1 MCEMGFIE
9 QGFEDFSPF
18 FTLRTS
24 HFVKI
29 KFNQKRG
36 RIKRKRIKNGITLI
50 ALIITIIV
58 MLILVTVTISAIKG
72 DGLIGKSREAAFR
85 TEMAT
90 VRENLNPNNFTIE
103 GNGINLENFEPI
115 PVEEANNW
123 EISLKKELAY
133 WGSFEYDV
141 NKLTDDYIK
150 KNFTNMISTTQEE
163 TVEDIYYIKSN
174 NKKYIYNAQNDII
187 YKVKATRIY
196 NNKIHSVE
204 ELDYILNGGSRTK
217 RKNYTPIS
225 YEAEIVEVNGLKYY
239 EPNLNGYT
247 QENTSLVFYKVED
260 NTITDTTY
268 EMPAKEWLEG
278 GRQNTITREDGT
290 YYLYDYS
297 IKLWANI
304 KIVNDTIETNWVWIP
319 RYKLK
324 NEETTTLITFIDLEN
339 NSLDKTI
346 DSSTY
351 TIPEAFTNNKKG
363 IWISKYEPISV
374 SRKQSTEFAYYIPNV
389 DGFDKENTYLEIYDK
404 QKDQFVKEEKLANV
418 NSLSNFSKNNC
429 WFDYDNNIWANIKIV
444 KNNIETWWVWIPRY
458 ALKNEGTST
467 EIIFIDEDNNPI
479 DGTTLP
485 NGYII
490 PEAFTNN
497 DKKGI
502 WISKYEPVPV
512 NSPYTINLKSAN
524 MPNVDGF
531 DKENTYLEI
540 YDEKSKSF
548 VKEVKLSEIN
558 NLEEFV
564 NRNLWYDYSKQIWAN
579 IKIVKNNV
587 ETWWVYIPRYAYRN
601 ENDLT
606 DIILI
611 DENNNPID
619 GSKFPSGYTIPEALK
634 NNNKKGIWVSKYEPI
649 NN

>member
-1 MCEMGFIE
+1 MGDRIYRDKASQTFLH
-9 QGFEDFSPF
+9 FSNF
-18 FTLRTS
+18 AHHTS
-24 HFVKI
+24 HFIKI

-58 MLILVTVTISAIKG
+58 MLILVTVTISAIKE

-90 VRENLNPNNFTIE
+90 VRENLDPNNFTIE

-141 NKLTDDYIK
+141 NKPTDDYIE
-150 KNFTNMISTTQEE
+150 KNFTNMISTTQEGN
-163 TVEDIYYIKSN
+163 VEDIYYIKSN

-187 YKVKATRIY
+187 YKVKATKIY

-217 RKNYTPIS
+217 SKNYTSIS

-278 GRQNTITREDGT
+278 GRQNTITGEDGT

-319 RYKLK
+319 RYAFK
-324 NEETTTLITFIDLEN
+324 NEGTSSQVTFIDIN
-339 NSLDKTI
+339 NNLSDGTALSTEYAI
-346 DSSTY
+346 PSS
-351 TIPEAFTNNKKG
+351 FNNNKRKG
-363 IWISKYEPISV
+363 IWMSKYNPTSV

-389 DGFDKENTYLEIYDK
+389 EGFDKESTYLEIYDK
-404 QKDQFVKEEKLANV
+404 ETDQFVKEEKLANI
-418 NSLSNFSKNNC
+418 NNLTQFSKNNC

-444 KNNIETWWVWIPRY
+444 KNGIETWWVWIPRY
-458 ALKNEGTST
+458 AFKREGTSS
-467 EIIFIDEDNNPI
+467 EVIFIDTDNNPI
-479 DGTTLP
+479 DGTDLP
-485 NGYII
+485 SGYSI
-490 PEAFTNN
+490 PNAFKDNSR
-497 DKKGI
+497 KGI
-502 WISKYEPVPV
+502 WMSKYNP
-512 NSPYTINLKSAN
+512 T
-524 MPNVDGF
+524 
-531 DKENTYLEI
+531 
-540 YDEKSKSF
+540 
-548 VKEVKLSEIN
+548 
-558 NLEEFV
+558 
-564 NRNLWYDYSKQIWAN
+564 
-579 IKIVKNNV
+579 NV
-587 ETWWVYIPRYAYRN
+587 E
-601 ENDLT
+601 
-606 DIILI
+606 
-611 DENNNPID
+611 
-619 GSKFPSGYTIPEALK
+619 
-634 NNNKKGIWVSKYEPI
+634 
-649 NN
+649 